1 MVGLLVEGHVG
12 FGDGLGA
19 DRTHHFLAGVKGCLV
34 SVALFP
40 GLEVLWA
47 VVASEDK
54 EAVVEGVVVVF
65 VLLVRVEGHP
75 FADRATVVVVLGVVL
90 LHVVAELHLLSEV
103 LPAANT
109 TFVDVLRPPGPV
121 LVLAHVLN
129 SSHSMLT
136 TQPIFELTS
145 CVDSKRLIISKI
157 FYNLSRKD
165 FSVYY

>member
-90 LHVVAELHLLSEV
+90 LHVVAELHLLGEV

-129 SSHSMLT
+129 SSHSMLLLT

-145 CVDSKRLIISKI
+145 CVNSKRLILKI
-157 FYNLSRKD
+157 FYNLLRRD
-165 FSVYY
+165 FSV